1 MRLHTLTLYTAKLQE
16 MAAFYARLGF
26 DVQQEE
32 HAFSLAAGT
41 STLQFVEQ
49 QGFSGGYHF
58 AFNAPE
64 HLMQQVFE
72 DLKQKV
78 DLCYIQDDQSYFAD
92 FQNWNA
98 HALYFL
104 DPDGNIVEYIGR
116 HNLNHQD
123 AENLFPVSISEI
135 GLVTRD
141 VPALVEH
148 LKTQVGVDHFRP
160 ALADFAPLGTDE
172 GLFIVSKSG
181 RPWYPVGHPAKR
193 LPLQVAVETPTGRFS
208 IAVEQDP
215 IDAQFQ
221 QL

>member
-1 MRLHTLTLYTAKLQE
+1 MRIHTLTLYTAKLQE

-26 DVQQEE
+26 SVHQEE
-32 HAFSLAAGT
+32 HAFSLTAGA
-41 STLQFVEQ
+41 STLRFVARE
-49 QGFSGGYHF
+49 GFSGGYHF

-72 DLKQKV
+72 DLRQKV
-78 DLCYIQDDQSYFAD
+78 DLCYIREDQSYFAD

-123 AENLFPVSISEI
+123 AENLLPLSISEI

-141 VPALVEH
+141 VSALIEC
-148 LKTQVGVDHFRP
+148 LKAQVGVDHFRP

-172 GLFIVSKSG
+172 GLFIVSRNG
-181 RPWYPVGHPAKR
+181 RPWYPVGHPAKL
-193 LPLQVAVETPTGRFS
+193 LPLVVEVETSGGRFRME
-208 IAVEQDP
+208 VEEDP
-215 IDAQFQ
+215 LDGQIQ